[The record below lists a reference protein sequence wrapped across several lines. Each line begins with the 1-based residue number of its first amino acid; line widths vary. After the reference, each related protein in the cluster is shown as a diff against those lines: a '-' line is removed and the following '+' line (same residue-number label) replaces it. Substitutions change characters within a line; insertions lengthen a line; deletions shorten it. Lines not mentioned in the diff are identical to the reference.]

1 MNRIMMLFVAAALA
15 LPMAAAAAD
24 DTTRSGEGKD
34 LALLN
39 TKGCDDAIKNDNV
52 YERIAILQK
61 ELGKKPAPYTKDEV
75 QQLEAKVDACRTV
88 LNTLGY

>member
-1 MNRIMMLFVAAALA
+1 MKRIIMLCVAAALA
-15 LPMAAAAAD
+15 IPMAASAAD
-24 DTTRSGEGKD
+24 DTGSGEGKD

-39 TKGCDDAIKNDNV
+39 TTGCDDAIKNDNV
-52 YERIAILQK
+52 YERIAMLQK

-75 QQLEAKVDACRTV
+75 RQLEAKVAACRTV